1 MSWVAVAK
9 KDYRDA
15 IRSPYFWAV
24 TAAIA
29 IVVGFF
35 LFQVVTQFLEI
46 VQQAEQQNEVQIE
59 LTTDLFVS
67 TLRFGFQPLIPVLA
81 IVITYTSVAGE
92 RDTGTLKLLLSLPN
106 SRRDVVVGKLLGRS
120 AVIATPIVLA
130 LGVGAL
136 AFPFSEF
143 TFVPTT
149 YGAFAALTLLLGI
162 VFAGLG
168 VGVSAAA
175 STGRRAAVAAFG
187 IFAYLVFLWSGLA
200 QNLGGV
206 LGRLLDLSRGQA
218 LKLELAIRLLNPM
231 QAYHTL
237 VYRIQIA
244 GPIEARAIL
253 ITRESSPAQANARQF
268 MMRSVFRDSVP
279 WYFSDAAVL
288 VLFLLWL
295 VVPLLVGYYLFRRAD
310 L

>member
-1 MSWVAVAK
+1 MSWQAVMK

-29 IVVGFF
+29 VVVGFF
-35 LFQVVTQFLEI
+35 LFQVVTSFLEA
-46 VQQAEQQNEVQIE
+46 VRQTEQANQVDIE

-67 TLRFGFQPLIPVLA
+67 TLRFGFQVLVPVLA
-81 IVITYTSVAGE
+81 IVVTYTSIAGE

-106 SRRDVVVGKLLGRS
+106 SRRDVMIGKVLGR
-120 AVIATPIVLA
+120 AGVIATPIVIA
-130 LGVGAL
+130 FAVGAVV
-136 AFPFSEF
+136 FPLSEF

-149 YGAFAALTLLLGI
+149 YAAFVALTLLLGV
-162 VFAGLG
+162 VFAGFG

-187 IFAYLVFLWSGLA
+187 IFAYLVFLWDGLA
-200 QNLGGV
+200 QNLARF
-206 LGRLLDLSRGQA
+206 LGRLLELERSTA
-218 LKLELAIRLLNPM
+218 LQMELFIRLLNPM
-231 QAYHTL
+231 AAYHSL

-244 GPIEARAIL
+244 GPIEARAML
-253 ITRESSPAQANARQF
+253 ITRDARPVQDEARQF
-268 MMRSVFRDSVP
+268 LMRQVFRTEVP
-279 WYFSDAAVL
+279 WYFSDYVVL
-288 VLFLLWL
+288 LLFLVWL
-295 VVPLLVGYYLFRRAD
+295 VVPLLVGYYLFREAD